1 MLSAGGSSES
11 AQVWAL
17 SNYFS
22 NLVKQ
27 LYKSMLVFFPFPS
40 AEARLNS
47 KAPCVSEYWP
57 AANIRKIV
65 HF

>member
-22 NLVKQ
+22 NLGKQ
-27 LYKSMLVFFPFPS
+27 LYKSMLVFFPFPLLRHALTLGRS
-40 AEARLNS
+40 V
-47 KAPCVSEYWP
+47 CQ
-57 AANIRKIV
+57 NIGLRPIFEK
-65 HF
+65 